1 MIINCIKSDRRSIF
15 ERNDLLLLRK
25 PINLGSITNA
35 GVGKISAF
43 ILADVAECL

>member
-15 ERNDLLLLRK
+15 ERKNLLLLRG
-25 PINLGSITNA
+25 PINLGSITNVE
-35 GVGKISAF
+35 VGKNSAF